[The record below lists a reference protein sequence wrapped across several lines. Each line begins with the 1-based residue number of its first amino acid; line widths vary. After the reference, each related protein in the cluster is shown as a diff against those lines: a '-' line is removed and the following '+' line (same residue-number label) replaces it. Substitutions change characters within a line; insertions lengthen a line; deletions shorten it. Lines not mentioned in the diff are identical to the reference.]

1 MKRSSIGASI
11 VVIIMVAILF
21 AALGLLSSCGGVGDA
36 PPPPSGFL
44 LTAPSNTTLVGVGP
58 NPTLTWTDAVGETGY
73 TAQISTSPTFTTN
86 TYSQVLPA
94 DTTSYVV
101 SSPVITGVQYYWQV
115 LATNKWGATKASN
128 APFTF
133 TP

>member
-1 MKRSSIGASI
+1 MA
-11 VVIIMVAILF
+11 VALF
-21 AALGLLSSCGGVGDA
+21 AALGLLSSCGGVGDP

-44 LTAPSNTTLVGVGP
+44 LSAPVGTAATGVGP
-58 NPTLTWTDAVGETGY
+58 NPTLTWTDATGETGY
-73 TAQISTSPTFTTN
+73 TAQISTSPTFTNN

-101 SSPVITGVQYYWQV
+101 SSPVTTGVQYYWQV

-128 APFTF
+128 APFSF